1 MKKTTR
7 TTLMLSS
14 VLILGIII
22 GFVGASSWLH
32 YNQKKRFTHF
42 RKGEGFVVEMEK
54 MIDPLPEQRDEI
66 HEILLRHSL
75 WVKQFS
81 EEQRAILQRSIDSLD
96 AELARVLTPEQMKR
110 FQEKVKNQPRRPG
123 PPPGPPPPPFEKP
136 HP

>member
-1 MKKTTR
+1 
-7 TTLMLSS
+7 MLSS

-32 YNQKKRFTHF
+32 YNQKKRFAHF

-54 MIDPLPEQRDEI
+54 MIDPLPEQKDAI
-66 HEILLRHSL
+66 HEILIRHSL

-81 EEQRAILQRSIDSLD
+81 EEQRAIFQQSIDSLN

-110 FQEKVKNQPRRPG
+110 FHEKVKNQPGRPG
-123 PPPGPPPPPFEKP
+123 PPPGPPPHFEES

>member
-54 MIDPLPEQRDEI
+54 MIDPLPEQKDKI
-66 HEILLRHSL
+66 HEILVRHSL

-81 EEQRAILQRSIDSLD
+81 EEQRAIFQRSIDSLD

-123 PPPGPPPPPFEKP
+123 PPPPPPFEEP

>member
-54 MIDPLPEQRDEI
+54 MIDPLPEQRD
-66 HEILLRHSL
+66 
-75 WVKQFS
+75 
-81 EEQRAILQRSIDSLD
+81 SLD
-96 AELARVLTPEQMKR
+96 AELARVLTPEQMRR

-123 PPPGPPPPPFEKP
+123 PPPGPPPPPFEEP

>member
-42 RKGEGFVVEMEK
+42 RKGEA
-54 MIDPLPEQRDEI
+54 
-66 HEILLRHSL
+66 S
-75 WVKQFS
+75 
-81 EEQRAILQRSIDSLD
+81 
-96 AELARVLTPEQMKR
+96 
-110 FQEKVKNQPRRPG
+110 
-123 PPPGPPPPPFEKP
+123 
-136 HP
+136 